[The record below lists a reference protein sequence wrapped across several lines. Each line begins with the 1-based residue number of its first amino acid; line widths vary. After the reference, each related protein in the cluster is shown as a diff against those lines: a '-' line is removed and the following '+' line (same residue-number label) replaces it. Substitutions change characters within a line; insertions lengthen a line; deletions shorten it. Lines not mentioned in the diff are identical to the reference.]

1 MGERSELARR
11 RERRLNG
18 SPKSVAR
25 ASRLAPSLDQL
36 DAVLIGCLSDVE
48 LITGDDHSQ
57 AGDPSEV
64 SAVQR
69 RHAQPVRESS
79 CGNPEVVRA
88 DLLAATREVCP
99 NLGVDACNRLRDG
112 DRVERSENVLNE
124 PSPPGPTRAGGSM
137 NAVEQLADGDHADGP
152 LLVAQKLLEP
162 L

>member
-1 MGERSELARR
+1 MGPHEAEGVARLLAR
-11 RERRLNG
+11 
-18 SPKSVAR
+18 SVDE
-25 ASRLAPSLDQL
+25 LDPV
-36 DAVLIGCLSDVE
+36 AIGFLGDVE

-64 SAVQR
+64 SAGQR

-88 DLLAATREVCP
+88 DLLAAAREVCP

-112 DRVERSENVLNE
+112 DRIERSENVLNE
-124 PSPPGPTRAGGSM
+124 RSPPGPASARGSM
-137 NAVEQLADGDHADGP
+137 NAVEQLAHGDHADGP